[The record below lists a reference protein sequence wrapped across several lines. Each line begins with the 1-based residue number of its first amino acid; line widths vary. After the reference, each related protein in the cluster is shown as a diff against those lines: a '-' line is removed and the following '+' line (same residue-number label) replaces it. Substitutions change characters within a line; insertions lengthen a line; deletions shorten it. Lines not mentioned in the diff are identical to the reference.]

1 MKLTEHLLEYSW
13 VVLLSCKFY
22 SQFKE
27 KAKFNW
33 IQFCFYFREPS
44 PHRYVEDRYN
54 EPQEITNH
62 DFIHNDSQRNNYHQE
77 EVFYRN
83 RREENASHKNK
94 FTHQADESSRSY
106 SKQGQYGDLRN
117 QPENE
122 LFHQRRNSRDYPYKN
137 EFRKSDNYVRP
148 DSSNYHKEEFE
159 SSGYG
164 SSATQ
169 VSYEQKRYVDNRAAL
184 TRDGYNNNTNL
195 QRGYRLVY

>member
-1 MKLTEHLLEYSW
+1 MTY
-13 VVLLSCKFY
+13 C
-22 SQFKE
+22 
-27 KAKFNW
+27 
-33 IQFCFYFREPS
+33 FREPS

-54 EPQEITNH
+54 VPQELTNN
-62 DFIHNDSQRNNYHQE
+62 DFIHNDFPRNNYYQE

-83 RREENASHKNK
+83 RHEENASYNNK
-94 FTHQADESSRSY
+94 FAHQPDESNRSY
-106 SKQGQYGDLRN
+106 SKQGQYDDY
-117 QPENE
+117 QSEND

-137 EFRKSDNYVRP
+137 ELRKSDNYVPP

-169 VSYEQKRYVDNRAAL
+169 VSYEQKRYIDNRGAV
-184 TRDGYNNNTNL
+184 TRDGYNNNANL